1 MGVCSCC
8 YHLDWRGGE
17 CLVDVRIPSSSVV
30 LYRHR
35 VSAAADPISN
45 LVSMAVV
52 PYDEEPEA
60 ADFKTAAWITEGGA
74 YYAVALVGQVGTGI
88 GALTEGIYRSWVK
101 ITATPEIPVLP
112 STNYLV
118 IT

>member
-1 MGVCSCC
+1 MGFYSCC
-8 YHLDWRGGE
+8 YHLDWWGGE

-35 VSAAADPISN
+35 VSAPSDPTSN
-45 LVSMAVV
+45 LVSMAVM
-52 PYDEEPEA
+52 PYGVEPA
-60 ADFKTAAWITEGGA
+60 AGDFKTAAWITEGGA
-74 YYAVALVGQVGTGI
+74 YYAVALVGQTGTGI
-88 GALTEGIYRSWVK
+88 GPLTEGIYQSWVK